1 MYEPGKGDTI
11 YGRRWNSN
19 GWQLGT
25 SREYAQQFL
34 KVNFNIQ
41 LQVQFKNN
49 ASVPFSWQEV
59 TPPRAYPQRATIHS
73 KKWCAILAHT
83 HAHTCAISAHQ
94 ASYTHV
100 EIAHVL
106 LWHNCMCY
114 TNTLCEVGAYP
125 QSTNEFRTNECHYL
139 INRSVHVITVFW
151 EDEFNSCFTGCVR

>member
-1 MYEPGKGDTI
+1 MQIFNADETGASIVYEPGKGDTI

-59 TPPRAYPQRATIHS
+59 TPPRAYPQRAT
-73 KKWCAILAHT
+73 
-83 HAHTCAISAHQ
+83 
-94 ASYTHV
+94 
-100 EIAHVL
+100 
-106 LWHNCMCY
+106 
-114 TNTLCEVGAYP
+114 TL
-125 QSTNEFRTNECHYL
+125 
-139 INRSVHVITVFW
+139 
-151 EDEFNSCFTGCVR
+151 